1 MKRIA
6 IIGGGISGLTAAYR
20 LRARGF
26 LVTLFEAE
34 DKPGGKARGE
44 RRNGYLIEHGPNG
57 WLADRTEVT
66 NLAREVGL
74 ESRIIRPT
82 DAYQN
87 RFLVLDDR
95 GLLPIPA
102 SPPAMIKTKLL
113 TFKGKLGLFSEP
125 FAKRPPPEEE
135 TIAAFGRRRIG
146 AEATATLLD
155 AVQTGIYAGDME
167 RLSMAS
173 CFPAVLEM
181 EQQHGSLFNAMRAL
195 GKGPKR
201 DRALLT
207 FPEGVAELT
216 TTLAQKLGG
225 MAKLGARALSWRREG
240 SLIRLTVEHRGGR
253 EEYETDALVL
263 TTPGRAQ
270 SDLLASHHTALSEEI
285 RSIVYAPL
293 SVVTLGYR
301 RSDVAHPL
309 NGFGFLCPT
318 ISGRRLL
325 GVLFSS
331 SIFPGRSPDDRVVL
345 RCLLG
350 GARDA
355 MHTTRPD
362 DEIKVEARAEVESLL
377 NITAAPEFSVVL
389 RHDEAIPQ
397 YYVGHKQKVKEIS
410 EMTKSLAGVFLG
422 GSAYHGVALYDCVR
436 DAERL
441 VREVSAWAER

>member
-44 RRNGYLIEHGPNG
+44 RRNGYLLEHGPNG

-66 NLAREVGL
+66 DLAKEVGL

-82 DAYQN
+82 DAYQS
-87 RFLVLDDR
+87 RFIVLDDR
-95 GLLPIPA
+95 GLLPVPT

-113 TFKGKLGLFSEP
+113 TFTGKMGLFSEP
-125 FAKRPPPEEE
+125 FAKKPPPDEEE
-135 TIAAFGRRRIG
+135 TIAAFGRRRVLD
-146 AEATATLLD
+146 TL
-155 AVQTGIYAGDME
+155 QTGIYAGDME

-181 EQQHGSLFNAMRAL
+181 EQQHGSLFNAVRAL
-195 GKGPKR
+195 SKGPKR

-225 MAKLGARALSWRREG
+225 MVKLGARVLSWRREG
-240 SLIRLTVEHRGGR
+240 SQIRLMVEQRGNR
-253 EEYETDALVL
+253 EEHETDALVF
-263 TTPGRAQ
+263 TSPGRSQ
-270 SDLLASHHTALSEEI
+270 SDLLASHHTALSEKI
-285 RSIVYAPL
+285 RSIVYAPV

-301 RSDVAHPL
+301 RADVAHPL
-309 NGFGFLCPT
+309 NGFGFLCPN
-318 ISGRRLL
+318 ISKKRLL

-331 SIFPGRSPDDRVVL
+331 SVFPGRSPEGKVVL
-345 RCLLG
+345 RCLIG
-350 GARDA
+350 GARDT
-355 MHTTRPD
+355 MHTTRPN
-362 DEIKVEARAEVESLL
+362 DELQVEARTEVESLL
-377 NITAAPEFSVVL
+377 NITAAPEFSEVL

-397 YYVGHKQKVKEIS
+397 YHIGHGQKIKEIF
-410 EMTKSLAGVFLG
+410 ETVKGMEGVFLG
-422 GSAYHGVALYDCVR
+422 GSAYHGVALYDCVK

-441 VREVSAWAER
+441 TREVSEWAA